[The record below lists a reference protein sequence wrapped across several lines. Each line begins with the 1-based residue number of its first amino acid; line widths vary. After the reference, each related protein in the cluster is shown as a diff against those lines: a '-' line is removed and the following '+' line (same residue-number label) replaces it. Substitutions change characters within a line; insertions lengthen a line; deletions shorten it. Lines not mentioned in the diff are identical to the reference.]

1 MEVND
6 SKTKET
12 EKVELSSMEFVN
24 ELEDLEQ
31 QFIKKLLLLKKKKLG
46 KREKLGKI
54 ILISILNIWKSTLK
68 ILCISC
74 LANACID
81 LAGLVGLAGLAGD
94 LVVFTT
100 MVEEEQQ
107 SHF

>member
-31 QFIKKLLLLKKKKLG
+31 QFIKKLLLLKKKETRQ
-46 KREKLGKI
+46 KREI
-54 ILISILNIWKSTLK
+54 R
-68 ILCISC
+68 
-74 LANACID
+74 
-81 LAGLVGLAGLAGD
+81 
-94 LVVFTT
+94 
-100 MVEEEQQ
+100 
-107 SHF
+107 